1 MKNKNVNA
9 ELEGRG
15 YSVVDV
21 PDTASFLQFS
31 NSIGKVAQTAD
42 VQVDLNRK
50 EYKYSAE
57 AIPFHTDNPTL
68 GVIGFFCMQN
78 STVGGENLLLD
89 VRPLLAKMTAAM
101 TSKLRLSHMKMPN
114 GPGTHPLL
122 SGTTDAPHIF
132 YLPFFWETEATNAL
146 PATCEAMLHFHKLV
160 LEEHAAGRYVSIG
173 LSPGQCL
180 FLNNRFILHGRG
192 AIPRDSARHLV
203 RALINV

>member
-1 MKNKNVNA
+1 MKTNTVIA

-42 VQVDLNRK
+42 VHIDLNRK

-68 GVIGFFCMQN
+68 GVIGFYCVQN
-78 STVGGENLLLD
+78 SAVGGENLLLD
-89 VRPLLAKMTAAM
+89 VRPLLSKMSDGM
-101 TSKLRLSHMKMPN
+101 KSKLYLSHMKMPN

-122 SGTTDAPHIF
+122 SGTTEAPHIF
-132 YLPFFWETEATNAL
+132 YLPYFWGAEAYNAHPETS
-146 PATCEAMLHFHKLV
+146 EAMLHFHQLV
-160 LEEHAAGRYVSIG
+160 LEEHDAGRYVSIG

-180 FLNNRFILHGRG
+180 FLNNRFILHARG
-192 AIPRDSARHLV
+192 SIPRDSARHLV
-203 RALINV
+203 RALIEV